1 MLQLAI
7 LHIKSNTI
15 FSFFIRK
22 LFLDFKT
29 IWKFQKSS
37 PDKFHFA
44 LVIEYANSSY
54 STKVHKKLMIGRLEY
69 IKLDASYNFD
79 NLFFGTIFFT
89 AVAGITG
96 RG

>member
-1 MLQLAI
+1 MLQIAI
-7 LHIKSNTI
+7 LNIKSNTI

-69 IKLDASYNFD
+69 IKLDAYLTISIIYF
-79 NLFFGTIFFT
+79 LAQFFSLL
-89 AVAGITG
+89 
-96 RG
+96 